1 MDLDVMRMRDSI
13 PILVGDGVSE
23 SEMAFRFILFIGGSI
38 AVIFLMNRLLK
49 NFFGEEKNLL
59 KIGT

>member
-1 MDLDVMRMRDSI
+1 MDLDVMRVRDSL

-38 AVIFLMNRLLK
+38 LSIFLVDMLLRK
-49 NFFGEEKNLL
+49 ILGVEKRNL
-59 KIGT
+59 

>member
-1 MDLDVMRMRDSI
+1 MQMDLDVMRVRDSL

-38 AVIFLMNRLLK
+38 LSIFLVDMLLRK
-49 NFFGEEKNLL
+49 ILGVEKRNL
-59 KIGT
+59 